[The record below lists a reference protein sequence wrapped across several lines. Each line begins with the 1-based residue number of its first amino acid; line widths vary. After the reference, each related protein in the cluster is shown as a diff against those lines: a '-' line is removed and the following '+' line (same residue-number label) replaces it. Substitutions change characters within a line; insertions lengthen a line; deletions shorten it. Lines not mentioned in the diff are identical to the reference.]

1 MSVLRLK
8 TENEE
13 YKTFPPILHDYASYT
28 HTIKGND
35 EKTVCE
41 YLLDLRTFFRYF
53 LMQKNDLNLTKEE
66 FEELSIK
73 KLDIA
78 DIRQITES
86 TIVSYLMF
94 ASSERHNSPT
104 TRMRKISAI
113 KSFFKFAH
121 TKRHYIDVNPA
132 AEIEAPK
139 KKKTLPKYLTEQE
152 SIRFLQTIRNDN
164 ESKTVIR
171 DFAIATM
178 FLNTGIRLSELV
190 GLNLQSFK
198 RDLSSMIVLGKGN
211 KERVVYLNDAVRSAV
226 ENYLKIRLDPKYII
240 TSDKAFFLSKR
251 QTRISNKT
259 VQWMIGKYLILAGLG
274 DKGLSV
280 HKLRHTAATLMYQ
293 SGNVDIRVLKDILG
307 HEQLNTTQIYTH
319 LVSENLEKAMQ
330 NNPLA
335 DLKIKP
341 KEITFDD

>member
-8 TENEE
+8 NDNEE
-13 YKTFPPILHDYASYT
+13 YRTFPRILHEYASYS
-28 HTIKGND
+28 HAIKGND

-41 YLLDLRTFFRYF
+41 YLLDLRTFFRF
-53 LMQKNDLNLTKEE
+53 VLTQKQGLYLTKEE
-66 FEELSIK
+66 FEAVSISN
-73 KLDIA
+73 LDVS
-78 DIRQITES
+78 DIREITEA
-86 TIVSYLMF
+86 TIENYLMF
-94 ASSERHNSPT
+94 ASSERLNSAS
-104 TRMRKISAI
+104 TRMRKVSAI
-113 KSFFKFAH
+113 KSFFKFAYV
-121 TKRHYIDVNPA
+121 KRHYIDSNPA
-132 AEIEAPK
+132 AEVEAPK
-139 KKKTLPKYLTEQE
+139 KKKALPKYLTAEE
-152 SIRFLQTIRNDN
+152 AVKLLQTIRNDT

-198 RDLSSMIVLGKGN
+198 RDLSSMVVLGKGN
-211 KERVVYLNDAVRSAV
+211 KERVVYLNDAVRSAI
-226 ENYLKIRLDPKYII
+226 ENYLKIRLDPKYIV
-240 TSDKAFFLSKR
+240 TSDKAFFLSRR

-259 VQWMIGKYLILAGLG
+259 VQWMIGKYLDLAGLG
-274 DKGLSV
+274 EKGLSV

-293 SGNVDIRVLKDILG
+293 SGKVDIRVLKDILG

-319 LVSENLEKAMQ
+319 LVSENMENAMQ

-341 KEITFDD
+341 KEIIFDD

>member
-1 MSVLRLK
+1 MSVLTLK
-8 TENEE
+8 HDNEE
-13 YKTFPPILHDYASYT
+13 YKTFPHVLHDYASYS

-41 YLLDLRTFFRYF
+41 YLLDLRTFFRFF
-53 LMQKNDLNLTKEE
+53 LMQKRGLNLTKEE

-73 KLDIA
+73 DLDIA
-78 DIRQITES
+78 DIREVTDS
-86 TIVSYLMF
+86 TIISYLMF
-94 ASSERHNSPT
+94 ASSERFNSPT
-104 TRMRKISAI
+104 TRMRKVSAI
-113 KSFFKFAH
+113 KSFFKFAYV
-121 TKRHYIDVNPA
+121 KRHYIDSNHA
-132 AEIEAPK
+132 ADVEAPK
-139 KKKTLPKYLTEQE
+139 KKKALPKYLSAEE
-152 SIRFLQTIRNDN
+152 AVKLLETIRNDT

-190 GLNLQSFK
+190 GLNLQSFQ
-198 RDLSSMIVLGKGN
+198 RDLSSMVVLGKGN
-211 KERVVYLNDAVRSAV
+211 KERVVYLNDAVRSAI

-240 TSDKAFFLSKR
+240 TSDKAFFLSRR

-259 VQWMIGKYLILAGLG
+259 VQWMIGKYLDRAGLG
-274 DKGLSV
+274 NKGLSV

-293 SGNVDIRVLKDILG
+293 SGKVDIRVLKDILG

-319 LVSENLEKAMQ
+319 LVNENLEQAMQ

-341 KEITFDD
+341 KEIIFED